1 MHLLRD
7 WWAQIWPNLIATP
20 LTAGPMFLWHHR
32 RIKAHITAT
41 AEQPAPPAP
50 STVDIRVAGGTVD
63 KELRNA
69 IRTRRDGLR

>member
-20 LTAGPMFLWHHR
+20 LTAGPMFPWHHR

-41 AEQPAPPAP
+41 AEQPAPAVPQ
-50 STVDIRVAGGTVD
+50 TVDIRVAGGNVNE
-63 KELRNA
+63 EL
-69 IRTRRDGLR
+69 IRAMRTQSGGLR

>member
-7 WWAQIWPNLIATP
+7 LWDQLWPNLVATP

-41 AEQPAPPAP
+41 AEQPAPP
-50 STVDIRVAGGTVD
+50 STVDIRVAGGNVGQ
-63 KELRNA
+63 ELRDA